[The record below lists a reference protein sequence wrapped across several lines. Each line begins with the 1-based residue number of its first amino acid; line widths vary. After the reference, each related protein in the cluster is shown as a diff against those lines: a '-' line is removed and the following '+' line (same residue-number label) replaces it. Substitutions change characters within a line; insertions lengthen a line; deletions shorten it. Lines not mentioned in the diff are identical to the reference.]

1 MVIKEL
7 PAKLLNT
14 SYGSAWLPK
23 VKYVWRGEKVPEQDP
38 TSLSAGQCNSRQ
50 GFFHRE
56 NKNLHKLKSWFSVG
70 TRGAH
75 PSRKALA
82 PLPGQHVALAV
93 TAPGRER
100 TAAWQLWCHRSCC
113 FTELRLVPNWAMMS
127 N

>member
-23 VKYVWRGEKVPEQDP
+23 VKYVWRGEKAPEQDP

-56 NKNLHKLKSWFSVG
+56 NKNLPKLKSLFSVG
-70 TRGAH
+70 
-75 PSRKALA
+75 SREVLTPAGKHWLLCQASMWHWL
-82 PLPGQHVALAV
+82 
-93 TAPGRER
+93 
-100 TAAWQLWCHRSCC
+100 
-113 FTELRLVPNWAMMS
+113 
-127 N
+127 